1 MQWRHKEDP
10 LLDDAD
16 VVDEP
21 ESDDYAEELKDG
33 SDLEKDEATEAAI
46 DRDEVTAN
54 TNTCLTIHAF
64 L

>member
-1 MQWRHKEDP
+1 VISCGGRDRSLLQWRHKEDP

-21 ESDDYAEELKDG
+21 ESDDYAEEMKDG

-46 DRDEVTAN
+46 DRDEVM
-54 TNTCLTIHAF
+54 
-64 L
+64 